1 MAYKGILG
9 AVAGD
14 IIGSRFEWDNYK
26 AKDFDLIT
34 EDCFFTDDSV
44 MTIAIG
50 KALLE
55 CNGNYDDLSDKTIS
69 NMQEIGKQYP
79 DAGYGGSFYAWLFT
93 DNPKPYNS
101 WGNGSAMKVSAC
113 AYFARSLE
121 EAKELSHKVTEVT
134 HNHPEGLK
142 GAEATTI
149 ATYMALHGSTKEEI
163 RQHILDNYY
172 DIDFTIDGIRD
183 SYHFDVSCQG
193 SVPQALQAFFESED
207 YEDAIRNAISIG
219 GDSDTIAAIAGAVA
233 GAYYGIPEEIKEKS
247 VDYLSYRLQTI
258 VNNVDERIR
267 EIQNGI

>member
-1 MAYKGILG
+1 M
-9 AVAGD
+9 
-14 IIGSRFEWDNYK
+14 
-26 AKDFDLIT
+26 
-34 EDCFFTDDSV
+34 
-44 MTIAIG
+44 G
-50 KALLE
+50 KR
-55 CNGNYDDLSDKTIS
+55 
-69 NMQEIGKQYP
+69 
-79 DAGYGGSFYAWLFT
+79 
-93 DNPKPYNS
+93 
-101 WGNGSAMKVSAC
+101 SAMRVSAC

-121 EAKELSHKVTEVT
+121 EATELSHKVTCMT

-142 GAEATTI
+142 GAEATTV

-193 SVPQALQAFFESED
+193 SVPQALQAFFEAED

-219 GDSDTIAAIAGAVA
+219 GDSDTIAAIAGAIA
-233 GAYYGIPEEIKEKS
+233 GAYYGVPEYIEEKS

-267 EIQNGI
+267 EIQNGL